1 MERMVK
7 ITYSAERTDMAKLL
21 RILCEAV
28 HSCYSDPEMQEQEK
42 AA

>member
-1 MERMVK
+1 MERKVK
-7 ITYSAERTDMAKLL
+7 ITYSAERSDMAKLM

-28 HSCYSDPEMQEQEK
+28 HSYYSDSEMQEQEK

>member
-1 MERMVK
+1 MERKVNV
-7 ITYSAERTDMAKLL
+7 TYSAERADMAKLM

-28 HSCYSDPEMQEQEK
+28 HSCYSDHEIQEQDK

>member
-1 MERMVK
+1 MERKVK
-7 ITYSAERTDMAKLL
+7 ITYSAERADMTKLM

-28 HSCYSDPEMQEQEK
+28 HSCYSDTEMQEQEK

>member
-1 MERMVK
+1 MERKVTV
-7 ITYSAERTDMAKLL
+7 TYSAERTDMAKLM

-28 HSCYSDPEMQEQEK
+28 HSCYSDSEMQEQEK

>member
-1 MERMVK
+1 MERKVK
-7 ITYSAERTDMAKLL
+7 ITYSAERTDMAKLM

-28 HSCYSDPEMQEQEK
+28 HSCYSDQEIQEQDK

>member
-1 MERMVK
+1 MERKVTV
-7 ITYSAERTDMAKLL
+7 TYSAERTDMAKLM

-28 HSCYSDPEMQEQEK
+28 HSCYSDFETKELDK

>member
-1 MERMVK
+1 MERKVTV
-7 ITYSAERTDMAKLL
+7 TYSAERTDMAKLM

-28 HSCYSDPEMQEQEK
+28 HSCYSDHEIQEQDK

>member
-1 MERMVK
+1 MERKVTV
-7 ITYSAERTDMAKLL
+7 TYSAERAEMTKLI

-28 HSCYSDPEMQEQEK
+28 HSCYSDHEIQEQDK

>member
-28 HSCYSDPEMQEQEK
+28 HSCYSDTEMQEQDK

>member
-1 MERMVK
+1 MERKVTV
-7 ITYSAERTDMAKLL
+7 TYSAERTDMAKLM

>member
-1 MERMVK
+1 MERKVK
-7 ITYSAERTDMAKLL
+7 ITYSAERADMAKLI

>member
-1 MERMVK
+1 MERKVTV
-7 ITYSAERTDMAKLL
+7 TYSAERTDMAKLM

-28 HSCYSDPEMQEQEK
+28 HSCYHDPEIQEQEK